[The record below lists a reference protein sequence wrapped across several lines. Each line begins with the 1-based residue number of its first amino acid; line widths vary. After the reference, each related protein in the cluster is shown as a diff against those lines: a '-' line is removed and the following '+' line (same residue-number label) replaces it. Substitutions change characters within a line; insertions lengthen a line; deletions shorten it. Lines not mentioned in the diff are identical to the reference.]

1 MSEQEQ
7 KPKSKRITS
16 VRLKDSVPFGGREET
31 TIIVAPGKCDRV
43 FAARMEADGSAVAI
57 DKAQRSDGLLFERDW
72 MPVGAKERQTER
84 IFQAWANIRCVVY

>member
-1 MSEQEQ
+1 MSEQKQES
-7 KPKSKRITS
+7 KKRITS

-31 TIIVAPGKCDRV
+31 TIIVTAGKCDRV

-57 DKAQRSDGLLFERDW
+57 DKAQRSDGLVFERDFA
-72 MPVGAKERQTER
+72 PVGKDKQTER

>member
-1 MSEQEQ
+1 MSEQKQEA
-7 KPKSKRITS
+7 KPKRPTS

-31 TIIVAPGKCDRV
+31 TIIVTHGKCDRI

-57 DKAQRSDGLLFERDW
+57 DKAQRSDGLVFERDFT
-72 MPVGAKERQTER
+72 PAGSKEQRVER